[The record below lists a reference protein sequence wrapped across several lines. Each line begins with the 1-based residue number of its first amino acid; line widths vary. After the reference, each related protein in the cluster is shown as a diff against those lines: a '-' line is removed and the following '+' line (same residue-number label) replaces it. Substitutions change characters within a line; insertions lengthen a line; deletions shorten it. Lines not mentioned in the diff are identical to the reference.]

1 MFLPIIGCRQHGEV
15 YFQLN
20 ITHSSLNRLEY
31 KSCAKWAFSKW
42 KQSVA
47 ASTRC
52 AQASFTPCHQS
63 CQNTFPHSLCG
74 RRAAQAC
81 VKYSE
86 ANPEYLTFIGSLRRP
101 AALRFVCEST
111 YQLQLLSKLR
121 YLRIW
126 TIFFLSKTK
135 IIEDLRQE
143 EDLIW
148 FFMIFPK
155 PS

>member
-20 ITHSSLNRLEY
+20 ITHFSLNRLEY

-47 ASTRC
+47 ASPRC
-52 AQASFTPCHQS
+52 AQASFTQCHQS
-63 CQNTFPHSLCG
+63 CWNTFPHSLCG

-81 VKYSE
+81 MKYSE
-86 ANPEYLTFIGSLRRP
+86 ANPEYLTFIGSLWRP
-101 AALRFVCEST
+101 AALRFACKST
-111 YQLQLLSKLR
+111 DQLQFLSELV

-126 TIFFLSKTK
+126 TIFFLSTTK
-135 IIEDLRQE
+135 ITEGLRRK

-148 FFMIFPK
+148 FFMIYPK
-155 PS
+155 PI